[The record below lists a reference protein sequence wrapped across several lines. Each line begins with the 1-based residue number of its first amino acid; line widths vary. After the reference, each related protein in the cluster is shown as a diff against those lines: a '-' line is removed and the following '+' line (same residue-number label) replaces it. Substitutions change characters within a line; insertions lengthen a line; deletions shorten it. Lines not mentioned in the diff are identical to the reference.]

1 MHINLKNIEVATKV
15 VDGARVTVEK
25 ALQEAN
31 AHIATMKTK
40 LGILSVKKDGSKPSA
55 VTKESWS
62 G

>member
-1 MHINLKNIEVATKV
+1 MHISLKNIEAAAKV
-15 VDGARVTVEK
+15 VDGARVAVEK

-31 AHIATMKTK
+31 ARITTIKTK
-40 LGILSVKKDGSKPSA
+40 LGILSVMKYGSKPSA